1 MATATEKTQEVKP
14 LGKMT
19 YGAPELL
26 ALYQKYAM
34 RGLIYA
40 LVFAFVLLGSV
51 FAYNKI
57 KANIEAEK
65 ENQQRLIT
73 LQDLDLPPPTSEEVP
88 PPPEPEIPEKVA
100 LKDLE
105 ALVPEPVAK
114 EKSEVLTTK
123 TQEKLDEVKVPVAS
137 TGTDDPNKVTWDGT
151 GKLEQ
156 KKVEQKV
163 ETKEVK
169 KEEKK
174 KDFQSF
180 EVEKAPVAVNLG
192 SVRSSMKYPEIAR
205 ASNVEGT
212 CVAKI
217 LVGTSGEIIKVSGI
231 SGPDVFHS
239 EIRDKIMDLQFTPA
253 LQGGQPVRCYVNVP
267 FKFSLG
273 KKKTTEDEEKKE

>member
-1 MATATEKTQEVKP
+1 MATATDTQEVKP

-26 ALYQKYAM
+26 ALYQKFAT
-34 RGLIYA
+34 RGLMMAII
-40 LVFAFVLLGSV
+40 FAFVLIGSV

-73 LQDLDLPPPTSEEVP
+73 LQDLDLPPPTSEEIP

-137 TGTDDPNKVTWDGT
+137 TGTDDPSKVTWDGT

-205 ASNVEGT
+205 QSSVEGT

-217 LVGTSGEIIKVSGI
+217 LVGTSGEIIRVAGI

-239 EIRDKIMDLQFTPA
+239 EIQDKIMNLQFTPA

-273 KKKTTEDEEKKE
+273 KKKTTDDEEKKE

>member
-1 MATATEKTQEVKP
+1 MATAKTEQAIKP
-14 LGKMT
+14 LGRMT

-26 ALYQKYAM
+26 ALYQRYAM
-34 RGLIYA
+34 RGLMIA
-40 LVFAFVLLGSV
+40 IIFAFVLIGSV

-73 LQDLDLPPPTSEEVP
+73 LQDLDLPPPTSEETP
-88 PPPEPEIPEKVA
+88 PPPEPEIPEKIA

-114 EKSEVLTTK
+114 EKAEILTTK
-123 TQEKLDEVKVPVAS
+123 TQEKLEEVKVPVAS
-137 TGTDDPNKVTWDGT
+137 TGTDDPSKVTWDGT

-180 EVEKAPVAVNLG
+180 EVEKAPVAVNLS
-192 SVRSSMKYPEIAR
+192 SVKASMKYPEIAR
-205 ASNVEGT
+205 ASNIEGT

-217 LVGTSGEIIKVSGI
+217 LVGTSGEIIKVASI

-239 EIRDKIMDLQFTPA
+239 EIQDKIMNLQFTPA

-267 FKFSLG
+267 FKFNLG
-273 KKKTTEDEEKKE
+273 KKKTSDDEEK